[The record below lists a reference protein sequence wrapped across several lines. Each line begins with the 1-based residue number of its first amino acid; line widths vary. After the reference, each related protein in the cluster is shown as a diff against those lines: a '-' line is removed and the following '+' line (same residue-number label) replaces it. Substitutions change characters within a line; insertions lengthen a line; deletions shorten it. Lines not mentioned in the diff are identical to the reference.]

1 MEKSIESI
9 WDKGFLKPDAL
20 IAPKINN
27 LYKQKSIDIVEKF
40 KRMYKVNIIALMAFA
55 LLMLLIAIPSEMPY
69 MAIPM
74 FFLFCGIVTIAL
86 KFKKKLENLDKSQ
99 NSYEYLKSFDDWT
112 KDMISVNTR
121 LSRFMYP
128 YIFLIMI
135 AGFWFGDF
143 GGDIPGNIM
152 LNEYLLNNPETLTVI
167 GLPVFWLA
175 GLLFSLGV
183 ISYFGAA
190 IGNFDLNI
198 VYGRILKKL
207 NGLLLDMEELKEGIY
222 NEQ

>member
-40 KRMYKVNIIALMAFA
+40 KHMYKVNILAIMGFA

-74 FFLFCGIVTIAL
+74 FLLFCVIISIAL
-86 KFKKKLENLDKSQ
+86 KFKKKLEQLDKSQ
-99 NSYEYLKSFDDWT
+99 NSYEYLKSFDNWT

-167 GLPVFWLA
+167 GFPVFWLVA
-175 GLLFSLGV
+175 LVFSLGV

-190 IGNFDLNI
+190 LGNFDLNI
-198 VYGRILKKL
+198 VYGRILKRL
-207 NGLLLDMEELKEGIY
+207 DGLLQDMEDLRS
-222 NEQ
+222 

>member
-9 WDKGFLKPDAL
+9 WEEGFLKNDAL
-20 IAPKINN
+20 VAPKLNN

-99 NSYEYLKSFDDWT
+99 NSYEYLKSFDNWT
-112 KDMISVNTR
+112 KEMIQTNTK

-128 YIFLIMI
+128 YVCLVMI
-135 AGFWFGDF
+135 AGFWFGGF
-143 GGDIPGNIM
+143 GGDIPGNDM

-207 NGLLLDMEELKEGIY
+207 DGLLLDMEELREGISS
-222 NEQ
+222 

>member
-9 WDKGFLKPDAL
+9 WKEGFLKNDAL
-20 IAPKINN
+20 ITPKLNN

-55 LLMLLIAIPSEMPY
+55 LLMLVIAIPSGMPY
-69 MAIPM
+69 MALPM

-99 NSYEYLKSFDDWT
+99 NSYEYLKSFDNWT
-112 KDMISVNTR
+112 KEMIQTNTS

-128 YIFLIMI
+128 YVFLVMI
-135 AGFWFGDF
+135 AGFWFGSF
-143 GGDIPGNIM
+143 GGDVPGNTMI
-152 LNEYLLNNPETLTVI
+152 NEYLVNNPETLTVFGVPLFGLI
-167 GLPVFWLA
+167 GLVFILA
-175 GLLFSLGV
+175 V

-198 VYGRILKKL
+198 VYGRILDKMD
-207 NGLLLDMEELKEGIY
+207 GLLLDMEDLRK
-222 NEQ
+222 

>member
-1 MEKSIESI
+1 MKKSIETI
-9 WDKGFLKPDAL
+9 WEEGFLKNDAL
-20 IAPKINN
+20 IAPKLNN
-27 LYKQKSIDIVEKF
+27 LYKQKSIDIVDKF
-40 KRMYKVNIIALMAFA
+40 KRMYKINIIALMGFA
-55 LLMLLIAIPSEMPY
+55 LIILLVAVPTEMPY

-74 FFLFCGIVTIAL
+74 FLLFCVIIGIAL
-86 KFKKKLENLDKSQ
+86 KFKKKLELLDKNQ
-99 NSYEYLKSFDDWT
+99 NSYEYLKSFDNWT

-167 GLPVFWLA
+167 GLPVFWLV

-190 IGNFDLNI
+190 LGNFDLNI
-198 VYGRILKKL
+198 VYGRILKRL
-207 NGLLLDMEELKEGIY
+207 DGLLADMEELRA
-222 NEQ
+222 

>member
-9 WDKGFLKPDAL
+9 WEEGFLKNDAL
-20 IAPKINN
+20 VAPKLNN

-55 LLMLLIAIPSEMPY
+55 LLMLVIAIPSGMPY

-74 FFLFCGIVTIAL
+74 FFLFCGIITIAL

-99 NSYEYLKSFDDWT
+99 NSYEYLKSFDNWT
-112 KDMISVNTR
+112 KEMIQTNTK

-128 YIFLIMI
+128 YVCLVMI
-135 AGFWFGDF
+135 AGFWFGSS

-167 GLPVFWLA
+167 GFPVFWLV
-175 GLLFSLGV
+175 GLLFTLGV

-207 NGLLLDMEELKEGIY
+207 DGLLLDMEDLRS
-222 NEQ
+222 